1 MDQIGSHASIQLS
14 VPESL
19 SKLIQESLSPEV
31 EHSISE
37 RSNVVIT
44 SKNCDVSIF
53 IEALDIVAL
62 RAAINSYLRWINTIL
77 DIVKTVG

>member
-1 MDQIGSHASIQLS
+1 MEQIGSHASIQLS
-14 VPESL
+14 VPEGL
-19 SKLIQESLSPEV
+19 SELIQESLSPEV

>member
-1 MDQIGSHASIQLS
+1 MEQIGSHASIHLS
-14 VPESL
+14 VPEGL
-19 SKLIQESLSPEV
+19 SELIQESLSPEV

-37 RSNVVIT
+37 RSNVIIT
-44 SKNCDVSIF
+44 SKKCDVSIF

>member
-1 MDQIGSHASIQLS
+1 MEQIGSHASIQLS
-14 VPESL
+14 VPEGL
-19 SKLIQESLSPEV
+19 SELIQESLAPEV
-31 EHSISE
+31 ENSISE

-44 SKNCDVSIF
+44 SRNCDVLIF